1 MSFLFLFYGLI
12 FFTQETYQEMPAMLM
27 FAALFVTG
35 GFTLNYGQFIPAW
48 DSAHYK
54 MLMSQSF
61 KYRKFLESKVGF
73 NGGNDNILYV
83 LQLSLFVFL
92 VPIFF

>member
-1 MSFLFLFYGLI
+1 
-12 FFTQETYQEMPAMLM
+12 MPSVFM

-54 MLMSQSF
+54 MLMTQSF
-61 KYRKFLESKVGF
+61 RYRKFLESKWVLMVSMTA
-73 NGGNDNILYV
+73 ILYF
-83 LQLSLFVFL
+83 LSILFNRVKNNDKSDFYRSYL
-92 VPIFF
+92 